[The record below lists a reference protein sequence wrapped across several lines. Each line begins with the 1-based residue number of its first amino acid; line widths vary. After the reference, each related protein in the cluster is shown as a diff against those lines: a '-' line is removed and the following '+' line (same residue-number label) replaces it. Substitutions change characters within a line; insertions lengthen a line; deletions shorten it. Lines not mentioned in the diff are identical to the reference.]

1 MDNIRQR
8 LVLKSLV
15 ECLYVA
21 ICVKAEHSAL
31 QWLLWNVKGWAA
43 WCSVAVI
50 KLQVARVI
58 ESITDMP
65 VCVYVWVGGI

>member
-8 LVLKSLV
+8 LVLKSFV

-21 ICVKAEHSAL
+21 MHRAEHSAL
-31 QWLLWNVKGWAA
+31 QWLLWNVKGWVA

>member
-1 MDNIRQR
+1 MR
-8 LVLKSLV
+8 
-15 ECLYVA
+15 
-21 ICVKAEHSAL
+21 AEHSAL
-31 QWLLWNVKGWAA
+31 QWLLWNVTGWAA
-43 WCSVAVI
+43 RCSVAVI